1 MKVIEE
7 KYYARVGA
15 KLKRYRE
22 EKGYTQKDVS
32 IAMNKTQQFI
42 NQIESGA
49 KKPSMDQILMFSNIY
64 SKEITAIVGD
74 TTMNIGTGPV
84 SQKNTWLQD
93 IDNFK
98 EKLPLE
104 IPVYKQATL
113 WNPESKTDTSLNIQ
127 GKNQFGLDEP
137 FDYIYWSS
145 KRASNRREMFM
156 VQVQTSNLIPDVR
169 PNDRI
174 LFEKIPFSELTNYE
188 KTIIAINTKT
198 PRQDF
203 GGSHGCRIVFTNIAD
218 GFLDMETE
226 IESKDNLSSYKKIEE
241 AKRKIDASKKILY
254 SNHGL
259 KGWKELKE
267 KDYVGMAIQITRALT
282 GPFLP
287 AYEQEKI
294 HVRSGS
300 LMGL

>member
-127 GKNQFGLDEP
+127 GKN
-137 FDYIYWSS
+137 
-145 KRASNRREMFM
+145 
-156 VQVQTSNLIPDVR
+156 
-169 PNDRI
+169 
-174 LFEKIPFSELTNYE
+174 
-188 KTIIAINTKT
+188 
-198 PRQDF
+198 
-203 GGSHGCRIVFTNIAD
+203 
-218 GFLDMETE
+218 
-226 IESKDNLSSYKKIEE
+226 
-241 AKRKIDASKKILY
+241 
-254 SNHGL
+254 
-259 KGWKELKE
+259 
-267 KDYVGMAIQITRALT
+267 
-282 GPFLP
+282 
-287 AYEQEKI
+287 
-294 HVRSGS
+294 
-300 LMGL
+300 